1 VFFYSKIIG
10 LTENKM
16 EKVPIT
22 RSGFEKLKKDLE
34 YLKKVAV
41 PENIR
46 AIEEARGHG
55 DISENAEYAAAKER
69 QSFIQGKIQEIENN
83 LAISQVIDIENLSEE
98 KVVFGSTVTI
108 EDAETGERT
117 AYKLVG
123 PFESDIQQN
132 KISVTSPIGKALIGK
147 AAGDEVR
154 VKTPGGLR
162 VLQVV
167 DIRIGVDA

>member
-1 VFFYSKIIG
+1 
-10 LTENKM
+10 M

-34 YLKKVAV
+34 HLKKVAV

-117 AYKLVG
+117 AYNLVG

-147 AAGDEVR
+147 VAGDEVR

>member
-1 VFFYSKIIG
+1 M
-10 LTENKM
+10 KM

-34 YLKKVAV
+34 HLKKVAV

-117 AYKLVG
+117 AYNLVG

-147 AAGDEVR
+147 VAGDEVR

>member
-1 VFFYSKIIG
+1 
-10 LTENKM
+10 M

-83 LAISQVIDIENLSEE
+83 LAISKVIDIENLSEE

-108 EDAETGERT
+108 EDTETGEIT
-117 AYKLVG
+117 AYQLVG
-123 PFESDIQQN
+123 PFESDLQQN

-147 AAGDEVR
+147 VAGDEVR

-162 VLQVV
+162 VLQVM
-167 DIRIGVDA
+167 DIRIGADG